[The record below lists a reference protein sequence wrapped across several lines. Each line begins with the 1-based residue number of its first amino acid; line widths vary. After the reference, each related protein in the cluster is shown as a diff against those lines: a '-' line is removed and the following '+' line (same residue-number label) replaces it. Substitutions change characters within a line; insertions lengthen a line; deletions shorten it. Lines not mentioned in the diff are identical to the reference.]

1 MKSKCQQ
8 LRELLASGWIVR
20 IMGAHDGLGAKL
32 VEQQEKLLERAAS
45 LTAPGGLL
53 IYCTCSLEPQ
63 EGERQIEKFLAT
75 HPDFARAPL
84 SPDDLPGLPEA
95 ITAKGDMRTLP
106 TFWADRG
113 GMDGFYMAELI
124 KAEH

>member
-1 MKSKCQQ
+1 MTRTRFASSVAAMM
-8 LRELLASGWIVR
+8 LAT
-20 IMGAHDGLGAKL
+20 LGADH
-32 VEQQEKLLERAAS
+32 VAAQGCFPLPEH

-113 GMDGFYMAELI
+113 GMDGFFAARL
-124 KAEH
+124 KRTA